1 MVWALGMEGAGP
13 CSRRGEERRGIL
25 LTYLQGPDEVDFF
38 FCVSSVTFVEKVSVD
53 VFFFLAPPNL
63 MDFLFPSFC

>member
-1 MVWALGMEGAGP
+1 MVWALGIGGLDHAV
-13 CSRRGEERRGIL
+13 GEERRGIL
-25 LTYLQGPDEVDFF
+25 LTYLQGPDEVDFS
-38 FCVSSVTFVEKVSVD
+38 FCVSSGTFVEKVSVD